1 MTSYLLESVD
11 SLSLQKERDELIQK
25 NGFQEALVS
34 SYDMEEVPLE
44 NALEDLDTYSFL
56 SDKKV
61 VVVQNVEALK
71 YEDCKDSFEHLLKY
85 IENPNPD
92 TLLIICANKL
102 NNTTKIAK
110 ELKKACSYQEVVL
123 DEKKIIKEYLKD
135 FQIDSNTISFLA
147 EYCLHDYTKILQE
160 CLKLKNYK
168 WDEKVITKK
177 DIEEIVVEKLGDSKD
192 LTFSFT
198 RALAM
203 RDKSDALKKYHELL
217 SYQIEPISMIGLLAS
232 QFRIIYQVKLLEKQ
246 KMTDKKIAELLGE
259 KSDYRIA
266 KTRELTKLYSEKEI
280 LEMMQKLADID
291 YRMKTEDVDGN
302 QLIEMLIINS

>member
-1 MTSYLLESVD
+1 
-11 SLSLQKERDELIQK
+11 
-25 NGFQEALVS
+25 
-34 SYDMEEVPLE
+34 
-44 NALEDLDTYSFL
+44 
-56 SDKKV
+56 
-61 VVVQNVEALK
+61 
-71 YEDCKDSFEHLLKY
+71 
-85 IENPNPD
+85 
-92 TLLIICANKL
+92 
-102 NNTTKIAK
+102 
-110 ELKKACSYQEVVL
+110 
-123 DEKKIIKEYLKD
+123 
-135 FQIDSNTISFLA
+135 
-147 EYCLHDYTKILQE
+147 
-160 CLKLKNYK
+160 
-168 WDEKVITKK
+168 
-177 DIEEIVVEKLGDSKD
+177 
-192 LTFSFT
+192 
-198 RALAM
+198 M